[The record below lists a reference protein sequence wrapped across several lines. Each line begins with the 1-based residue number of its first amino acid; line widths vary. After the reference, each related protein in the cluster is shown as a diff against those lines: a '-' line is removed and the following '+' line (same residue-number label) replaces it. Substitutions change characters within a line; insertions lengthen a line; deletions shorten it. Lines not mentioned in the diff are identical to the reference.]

1 MGSQQNSI
9 REKLTSSSAIA
20 TWLVAPAIVAGIA
33 LLGFQ
38 TYSLITGKS
47 FSDFDFGIGKLWTTE
62 DALPA
67 STSDDSSPSIFARA
81 LRRELAIDQEETLEV
96 IDKTIVPRIQKK
108 NAPFVQGSAT
118 NEIVRSEK
126 VAELFSAETIIAPS
140 ISANFGNK
148 QIEKYVNRLQNEY
161 LINPGL
167 VPKRGTWYVG
177 LSFTP
182 SICYRSFGYNSS
194 AVPGVATEGNT
205 QYTFGLTEQHR
216 DITDK
221 AITSYAVGLD
231 FGRHISDRLSIF
243 SGLHYAKYGEQ
254 ISVQVANRENP
265 NYEMSSYMGKQ
276 PHYERATSENRETLP
291 YANKYSFLEI
301 PLGVSYVLK
310 EYSQSKIAINTAVV
324 LQKLDHVNAL
334 VYDFHTDYYYWM
346 NSKEDIFREYGVG
359 GSVGVTFSQYVGERF
374 EVYAS
379 PQFKYNLNSTFK
391 TPYPITQNQYTTGLQ
406 VGFRQQL
413 F

>member
-9 REKLTSSSAIA
+9 REKLTSRSALA

-47 FSDFDFGIGKLWTTE
+47 FSDFDFGIGKLWATE
-62 DALPA
+62 ELTE
-67 STSDDSSPSIFARA
+67 SNILSDDTESNFARIIK
-81 LRRELAIDQEETLEV
+81 RELALEDV
-96 IDKTIVPRIQKK
+96 IPELVDRTVIPTVRQKTASLVKENNSNQ
-108 NAPFVQGSAT
+108 VL
-118 NEIVRSEK
+118 ESEK
-126 VAELFSAETIIAPS
+126 MVELFSSETILASSIA
-140 ISANFGNK
+140 ANFGNK
-148 QIEKYVNRLQNEY
+148 QIKKYVDRLQNEY
-161 LINPGL
+161 LVNPGL
-167 VPKRGTWYVG
+167 VPKQGSWYIG
-177 LSFTP
+177 FNFTP
-182 SICYRSFGYNSS
+182 SVCYRSFGYNSTIL
-194 AVPGVATEGNT
+194 PGVATEGNT

-231 FGRHISDRLSIF
+231 FGKKITNKLSVF
-243 SGLHYAKYGEQ
+243 SGIHYAKYGEQ

-265 NYEMSSYMGKQ
+265 NYEISTYMGKQ
-276 PHYERATSENRETLP
+276 PYYERATDGSTETLP
-291 YANKYSFLEI
+291 YANKYSFLEV

-310 EYSQSKIAINTAVV
+310 EYSKSKIAVNTAVI

-334 VYDFHTDYYYWM
+334 VYDFNTDYYYWM
-346 NSKEDIFREYGVG
+346 NSKEEIFREYGVG
-359 GSVGVTFSQYVGERF
+359 GSIGISFSQYLGERF

-406 VGFRQQL
+406 IGFRQQL